1 MQYIFCLK
9 YFSKNHTM
17 VIFEINTLK
26 SKKNTTEC
34 HHQILEPKARVFVDD
49 MRWYFFTLKCI
60 YQDIHRVVDKKN
72 TEAPAE
78 VFFLPPRDEYRIK
91 LNELAKTTR
100 GRDKTTSQR
109 RVVLSLPRVVCQW
122 VQFGSN
128 ITHKVWFLLMYFRIT
143 PRAGVYKMLLSKMFG
158 PPGVY
163 KLTF

>member
-1 MQYIFCLK
+1 
-9 YFSKNHTM
+9 M

-26 SKKNTTEC
+26 SKKIPPSVITKYSSRRREYLLMT
-34 HHQILEPKARVFVDD
+34 QGGI
-49 MRWYFFTLKCI
+49 FFTLKCI

-72 TEAPAE
+72 TEAAAK

-158 PPGVY
+158 PPGPPGVY